1 MRYSS
6 IRKMDISNGEGC
18 RVSVFTQGCDVQCK
32 GCFNFALWDKTLGKE
47 WTNET
52 KELVFSLLEPDYIKG
67 ISWLGGEP
75 SMWASE
81 IVEIN
86 KEIKARFPNKTIWL
100 YSGHTLDWLK
110 SKDDTKELLNT
121 INVLVD
127 GPFIEELKTTTI
139 PFRGSKNQ
147 RILKKV
153 ENGFEIIPDEEFI

>member
-1 MRYSS
+1 
-6 IRKMDISNGEGC
+6 MDISNGEGC

-67 ISWLGGEP
+67 ISCLGGEP
-75 SMWASE
+75 SMWAIE
-81 IVEIN
+81 IAEIN
-86 KEIKARFPNKTIWL
+86 KEIKSCFPNKTIWL
-100 YSGHTLDWLK
+100 YSGHTLEWLQ
-110 SKDDTKELLNT
+110 SNEDVAPLLNT
-121 INVLVD
+121 IDVLVD

-147 RILKKV
+147 RILKNV
-153 ENGFEIIPDEEFI
+153 NGSFETIPDTEFI

>member
-1 MRYSS
+1 
-6 IRKMDISNGEGC
+6 MDISNGEGC

-75 SMWASE
+75 SMWADE

-86 KEIKARFPNKTIWL
+86 KEIKSLFPNKTIWL
-100 YSGHTLDWLK
+100 YSGHTLEWLQ
-110 SKDDTKELLNT
+110 SNEDVAPLLNT
-121 INVLVD
+121 IDVLVD
-127 GPFIEELKTTTI
+127 GPFIEELKTTKI

-147 RILKKV
+147 RILKNV
-153 ENGFEIIPDEEFI
+153 NGSFETIPDTEFI

>member
-1 MRYSS
+1 
-6 IRKMDISNGEGC
+6 MDISNGEGC

-32 GCFNFALWDKTLGKE
+32 GCFNFSLWDKTLGKE

-75 SMWASE
+75 SMWAIE
-81 IVEIN
+81 IAEIN
-86 KEIKARFPNKTIWL
+86 KEIKSRFPNKTIWL
-100 YSGHTLDWLK
+100 YSGHTLEWLQ
-110 SKDDTKELLNT
+110 SNEDVAPLLNT
-121 INVLVD
+121 IDVLVD

-147 RILKKV
+147 RILKNV
-153 ENGFEIIPDEEFI
+153 NGSFETIPDTEFI